1 MASISIRNLCKTYPN
16 GTEAVKDVS
25 LEVRDGEFIVIVGPS
40 GCGKSSVLRMVAGL
54 EEITGGDIL
63 INGERINDVAP
74 KNRNISMVFQ
84 NYALFPHLDVYGNI
98 AFGLKLRKTEKKEL
112 DRRVQAAAELLGI
125 RHLLKQ
131 RLGQLSGGE
140 RQRVAMGRA
149 IVREPAAF
157 LMDEPLSNLDAKL
170 RTQMRAELSRLHSQ
184 LRNTFLYVTHDQTE
198 AMTMGERIVVM
209 DQGVIQQIGTPEEIY
224 QKPANRFV
232 AGFIGTPP
240 MNLFPLD
247 GAVAGVRPE
256 HIRIC
261 GQDTPGAR
269 AAVVELVEF
278 LGSEKLIYLNTE
290 GQRLIMKAPDRANAA
305 VGQTVHIC
313 WEPAHQHLFPA

>member
-25 LEVRDGEFIVIVGPS
+25 LEVPDGEFIVIVGPS

-149 IVREPAAF
+149 IVRDPAAF

-184 LRNTFLYVTHDQTE
+184 LRNTFLYVTHDQAE

-261 GQDTPGAR
+261 GQDAPGAR
-269 AAVVELVEF
+269 VAVVELVEF
-278 LGSEKLIYLNTE
+278 LGSEKLIYLNME
-290 GQRLIMKAPDRANAA
+290 NQKLIMKASDSTDAT
-305 VGQTVHIC
+305 VGQTVYIC
-313 WEPAHQHLFPA
+313 WEAACQHLFPA